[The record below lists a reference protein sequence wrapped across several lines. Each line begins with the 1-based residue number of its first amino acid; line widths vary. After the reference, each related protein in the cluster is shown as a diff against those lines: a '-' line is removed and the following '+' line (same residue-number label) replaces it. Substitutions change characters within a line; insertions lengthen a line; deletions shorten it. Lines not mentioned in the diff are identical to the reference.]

1 MARRNIAQKKMAET
15 FNPAPRDKLAADPEE
30 ARRLDNE
37 LHAKLETG
45 LIDIF
50 PASDPVSI
58 AQPAPSGTIAIR
70 SASRSKRRAQVS
82 RPCQSASLS
91 SISLQC

>member
-1 MARRNIAQKKMAET
+1 MAQRNIDQKKMAET

-30 ARRLDNE
+30 ARRLDKE

-45 LIDIF
+45 LIDTF

-58 AQPAPSGTIAIR
+58 AQPAPTRHDCHTERKQEEKARTG
-70 SASRSKRRAQVS
+70 
-82 RPCQSASLS
+82 
-91 SISLQC
+91 

>member
-1 MARRNIAQKKMAET
+1 MAQRNIAQKKMAET
-15 FNPAPRDKLAADPEE
+15 FYPAPRDKLAADPEE

-45 LIDIF
+45 LVDTF

-58 AQPAPSGTIAIR
+58 AQPAPTRHDCHTERKQEKKARTG
-70 SASRSKRRAQVS
+70 
-82 RPCQSASLS
+82 
-91 SISLQC
+91 

>member
-1 MARRNIAQKKMAET
+1 MAQRNIAQKKMAET

-45 LIDIF
+45 LIDTF

-58 AQPAPSGTIAIR
+58 AQPAPTRHDCHTERKQEEKARTG
-70 SASRSKRRAQVS
+70 
-82 RPCQSASLS
+82 
-91 SISLQC
+91 